1 MDIPHKHFRCFQ
13 LGAIMKTIYEHTHLS
28 LYMDVCFYFPWVNT
42 WDWRLSHMME
52 VCLTSVKTIKLF
64 SKWLYCFILHFHQQC
79 MSVPV
84 VTCPHQYFIYSVSIV
99 LALLIGM
106 YCGFDLP
113 SLITSDFE
121 HLFMSFCVI
130 HISSLVSVQNLC
142 ILLLSYMYQ

>member
-1 MDIPHKHFRCFQ
+1 MDIPHKHFRCPTWSYNENHWWAYTF
-13 LGAIMKTIYEHTHLS
+13 ES
-28 LYMDVCFYFPWVNT
+28 LYGCVLLLPLGKYLRLEW
-42 WDWRLSHMME
+42 LSHMME

-64 SKWLYCFILHFHQQC
+64 SKWLYCFILYFHQQC

-121 HLFMSFCVI
+121 HLFMSFCVV